1 MSNAEQ
7 IGAIP
12 ERGVPIGTVILRS
25 IPVFGSITP
34 TPIPTPG
41 GGYYAG
47 PRVWQKEEF
56 YPTIEQLKRSDEE
69 VLEVLATILPII
81 LN

>member
-12 ERGVPIGTVILRS
+12 ERGVPIGAVVLRG

-34 TPIPTPG
+34 TPTPTPG
-41 GGYYAG
+41 GGG
-47 PRVWQKEEF
+47 VRVWQKEEF

-69 VLEVLATILPII
+69 VFELLATILPII